1 MLRNILTPAG
11 GTVIQTPFPA
21 WAARGET
28 RGAEPQRSRP
38 GTTRGGVATPG
49 GGRACHPSPA
59 LPLGSRLWVGV
70 SRILSGRDT
79 RGPLPSGRRAAEKGE
94 GVAGGPSPC
103 GPRGGRGPSPGERTW
118 PVGRWGD
125 RGGAKLSRELR
136 GSEQR
141 GSGGGGAERRGGGR
155 RAHGAPRPRRQ
166 RAPSRPA
173 ALNAPQRRASNP
185 SPEAMPVM
193 KGLLAPQNTFLDT
206 IATRFD
212 GTREWGE
219 AGAGCS
225 SWGQVS
231 FGTGA
236 GLLDVLRPEAARV
249 ELAV

>member
-1 MLRNILTPAG
+1 M
-11 GTVIQTPFPA
+11 
-21 WAARGET
+21 
-28 RGAEPQRSRP
+28 
-38 GTTRGGVATPG
+38 
-49 GGRACHPSPA
+49 
-59 LPLGSRLWVGV
+59 
-70 SRILSGRDT
+70 
-79 RGPLPSGRRAAEKGE
+79 
-94 GVAGGPSPC
+94 
-103 GPRGGRGPSPGERTW
+103 
-118 PVGRWGD
+118 GRWGD

-141 GSGGGGAERRGGGR
+141 GSGGGGGGAERRGGGR

-166 RAPSRPA
+166 RSPSLPA
-173 ALNAPQRRASNP
+173 ALNAPQGRASNP

-231 FGTGA
+231 FGAGA
-236 GLLDVLRPEAARV
+236 GLLDVVRPEATRV
-249 ELAV
+249 ELTV